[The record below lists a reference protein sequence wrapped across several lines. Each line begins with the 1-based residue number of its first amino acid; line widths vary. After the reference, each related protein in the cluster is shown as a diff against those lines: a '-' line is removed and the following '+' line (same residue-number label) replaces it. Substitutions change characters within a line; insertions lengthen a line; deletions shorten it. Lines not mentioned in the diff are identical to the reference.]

1 MRKFAPLPKSIL
13 LVEILGMGL
22 LTLAWLSLN
31 QYVQLPAPI
40 ASPTAALVMLFAGIV
55 LMIPAAIVVMW
66 RMAQI
71 VAPQLTHSPKPE
83 SLSAA
88 QPPFHPPLH
97 RCPRERRTA
106 RRDYRQRASGIYLE
120 FFTVHLHH
128 PYY

>member
-31 QYVQLPAPI
+31 QYVQLPAPF
-40 ASPTAALVMLFAGIV
+40 ASPTAALVM
-55 LMIPAAIVVMW
+55 PAAIVVMW

-83 SLSAA
+83 SLSD
-88 QPPFHPPLH
+88 
-97 RCPRERRTA
+97 REKRNDA
-106 RRDYRQRASGIYLE
+106 D
-120 FFTVHLHH
+120 H
-128 PYY
+128 

>member
-40 ASPTAALVMLFAGIV
+40 ASPTATLVMLFAGIV

-83 SLSAA
+83 SLSD
-88 QPPFHPPLH
+88 
-97 RCPRERRTA
+97 REKRNDA
-106 RRDYRQRASGIYLE
+106 D
-120 FFTVHLHH
+120 H
-128 PYY
+128 

>member
-55 LMIPAAIVVMW
+55 LMIP
-66 RMAQI
+66 
-71 VAPQLTHSPKPE
+71 
-83 SLSAA
+83 
-88 QPPFHPPLH
+88 
-97 RCPRERRTA
+97 RRP
-106 RRDYRQRASGIYLE
+106 RRDVADGADRGPAVNALS
-120 FFTVHLHH
+120 
-128 PYY
+128 

>member
-55 LMIPAAIVVMW
+55 LMIP
-66 RMAQI
+66 
-71 VAPQLTHSPKPE
+71 PPS
-83 SLSAA
+83 SLCGDGADRGPAVNALSKA
-88 QPPFHPPLH
+88 
-97 RCPRERRTA
+97 
-106 RRDYRQRASGIYLE
+106 
-120 FFTVHLHH
+120 
-128 PYY
+128 

>member
-1 MRKFAPLPKSIL
+1 MSYYQNPYTDPAARWHWLARRVYQPERRDAKICPVAKSIL

-71 VAPQLTHSPKPE
+71 VAPQLTHSPEPE
-83 SLSAA
+83 SLSD
-88 QPPFHPPLH
+88 
-97 RCPRERRTA
+97 REKRNDA
-106 RRDYRQRASGIYLE
+106 D
-120 FFTVHLHH
+120 H
-128 PYY
+128 

>member
-55 LMIPAAIVVMW
+55 LMIPAALVVMW
-66 RMAQI
+66 RM
-71 VAPQLTHSPKPE
+71 
-83 SLSAA
+83 
-88 QPPFHPPLH
+88 
-97 RCPRERRTA
+97 ERWLRSSSMVGVITFFSV
-106 RRDYRQRASGIYLE
+106 RQGFRLWR
-120 FFTVHLHH
+120 VR
-128 PYY
+128 

>member
-1 MRKFAPLPKSIL
+1 MSDCQNPYTGPTARWNWLARRVYQPERRDAKICPLPKSIM

-83 SLSAA
+83 SLSD
-88 QPPFHPPLH
+88 
-97 RCPRERRTA
+97 REKRNDA
-106 RRDYRQRASGIYLE
+106 D
-120 FFTVHLHH
+120 H
-128 PYY
+128 

>member
-1 MRKFAPLPKSIL
+1 MFDKCRTVKTRILARRRGGIGWRAAFINRIGVMRKFAPLPKSIL

-55 LMIPAAIVVMW
+55 LMIPAALVVMW

-83 SLSAA
+83 SLSD
-88 QPPFHPPLH
+88 
-97 RCPRERRTA
+97 REKRNDA
-106 RRDYRQRASGIYLE
+106 D
-120 FFTVHLHH
+120 H
-128 PYY
+128 

>member
-55 LMIPAAIVVMW
+55 LMIPAAIVVD
-66 RMAQI
+66 
-71 VAPQLTHSPKPE
+71 VADGADRGPAVNA
-83 SLSAA
+83 LSKA
-88 QPPFHPPLH
+88 
-97 RCPRERRTA
+97 
-106 RRDYRQRASGIYLE
+106 
-120 FFTVHLHH
+120 
-128 PYY
+128 

>member
-40 ASPTAALVMLFAGIV
+40 ASPT
-55 LMIPAAIVVMW
+55 IVVMW

-71 VAPQLTHSPKPE
+71 VAPQLTQSPKPE
-83 SLSAA
+83 SLSD
-88 QPPFHPPLH
+88 
-97 RCPRERRTA
+97 REKRNDA
-106 RRDYRQRASGIYLE
+106 D
-120 FFTVHLHH
+120 H
-128 PYY
+128 